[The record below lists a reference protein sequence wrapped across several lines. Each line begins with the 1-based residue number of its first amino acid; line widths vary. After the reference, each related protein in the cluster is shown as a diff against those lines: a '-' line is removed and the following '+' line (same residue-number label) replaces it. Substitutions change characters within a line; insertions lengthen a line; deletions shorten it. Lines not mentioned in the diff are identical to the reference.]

1 MMRLPEFAY
10 HSPTSVEEVSR
21 ILAGEGPQAMIVA
34 GGTDLWPNMKRRHQ
48 QPKTVVSLRRVAG
61 LRESRNGSGVSLGA
75 GVTLTEIANAPAAE
89 GHQALRRAA
98 AQVANPLLRNAATI
112 GGNVCLDTRCTYYD
126 QNAEWRQAIDH
137 CMKAEGKTCWV
148 APSSPKC
155 LAISSTDCA
164 PALIALGGEVELVSA
179 ADGMRRVAL
188 EDLYK
193 NDGIFYL
200 KRRADEV
207 LTQVCL
213 PERSGWTSTYWKLRR
228 RGSIDFPVLGVAGA
242 LKMKGEVVEEARVV
256 LGAVSSR
263 PILVVEASEKLR
275 GQALTD
281 DLIAEVA
288 EDCAKLAKPMDNSD
302 FTLYWRK
309 AVVKPYVSGVLKQL
323 RGDDPAGF
331 SLVQREAVLAAR
343 S

>member
-1 MMRLPEFAY
+1 MMRLPEFDYRA
-10 HSPTSVEEVSR
+10 PDSVEEVSR

-48 QPKTVVSLRRVAG
+48 QPKVVVALRNVKG
-61 LRESRNGSGVSLGA
+61 LRESANGAGLSLGA
-75 GVTLTEIANAPAAE
+75 GVTLTEIAAAPSAE
-89 GHQALRRAA
+89 GHDALRRAA
-98 AQVANPLLRNAATI
+98 AQVATPLLRGAATI

-126 QNAEWRQAIDH
+126 QNEEWRRSIDF
-137 CMKAEGKTCWV
+137 CMKAEGQTCWV

-164 PALIALGGEVELVSA
+164 PALMALGAEVQLVSA
-179 ADGMRRVAL
+179 EGGERSVAL

-200 KRRADEV
+200 KRKPDEV
-207 LTQVCL
+207 LTTVRV
-213 PERSGWTSTYWKLRR
+213 PDRAGWRSTYWKLRR
-228 RGSIDFPVLGVAGA
+228 RGSIDFPVLGVAA
-242 LKMKGEVVEEARVV
+242 AVKMSGDSVEDLRIV

-263 PILVVEASEKLR
+263 PILATDAAAKLV
-275 GQALTD
+275 GQVPTD

-288 EDCAKLAKPMDNSD
+288 EACGKLAKPMDNSD

-309 AVVKPYVSGVLKQL
+309 AVVQPYVRGVLKQL
-323 RGDDPAGF
+323 RGDDPESF
-331 SLVQREAVLAAR
+331 STLLKRAALAVP
-343 S
+343 

>member
-1 MMRLPEFAY
+1 MMRLPEFDY
-10 HSPTSVEEVSR
+10 RSPDSVEEVSR

-48 QPKTVVSLRRVAG
+48 QPKTVVSLRKVPG
-61 LRESRNGSGVSLGA
+61 LRESSASALGA
-75 GVTLTEIANAPAAE
+75 GVTLTEIAGAASAE
-89 GHQALRRAA
+89 GHEALRRAA

-112 GGNVCLDTRCTYYD
+112 GGNICLDTRCTYYD

-137 CMKAEGKTCWV
+137 CMKAEGETCWV

-164 PALIALGGEVELVSA
+164 PALIALGSEVELVSA
-179 ADGMRRVAL
+179 AEGARRVAL

-200 KRRADEV
+200 KRKPDEV

-242 LKMKGEVVEEARVV
+242 LKLAGDVVEDARIV

-263 PILVVEASEKLR
+263 PILVTAAADKLR
-275 GQALTD
+275 GRALTD
-281 DLIAEVA
+281 DLIQEVA
-288 EDCAKLAKPMDNSD
+288 DDCAKLAKPMDNSD
-302 FTLYWRK
+302 FTLHWRK

-323 RGDDPAGF
+323 RGDDPATLSF
-331 SLVQREAVLAAR
+331 VQREAANAVG
-343 S
+343 